1 MAIALFME
9 LLGFGSLTFAVGV
22 YLPLSSTMPVFLG
35 GIVRKLCDKIYLR
48 APDDE
53 AEKEGTLFCSGL
65 IAGASIVG
73 IFAAMQ
79 GFLSGF
85 DANTL
90 LHPDIALLLRL
101 MPAWDNPVSDLW
113 AVFLLAV
120 LGFLMFRAARAPQ

>member
-1 MAIALFME
+1 ME

-35 GIVRKLCDKIYLR
+35 GFVRKLCDKIYLR
-48 APDDE
+48 PPDDE

-79 GFLSGF
+79 GFLPGF
-85 DANTL
+85 DANIL
-90 LHPDIALLLRL
+90 LHTDIALLLRL
-101 MPAWDNPVSDLW
+101 MLVWEIPVSVMW
-113 AVFLLAV
+113 SVFLYTLF
-120 LGFLMFRAARAPQ
+120 GFL